1 MKTIMSLA
9 STQQRKMLID
19 VAELNSPKQ
28 SLTIQTEYFQRELET
43 HNEYIATLES
53 RFVDEMISVLNIIA
67 GEFAIRCHSITPRS

>member
-53 RFVDEMISVLNIIA
+53 RFVNEMISVLSIIA
-67 GEFAIRCHSITPRS
+67 GEFAIKCHSITPHS

>member
-9 STQQRKMLID
+9 CTQEKKILIN
-19 VAELNSPKQ
+19 VAELNSPKK

-67 GEFAIRCHSITPRS
+67 GEFAIKCRSITPHS